1 MKMKVK
7 HEDEDGNVDE
17 EDVQVKFMHPASP
30 FRSSQWPHVDDGYM
44 SVEFLMIIF

>member
-1 MKMKVK
+1 MLIEVD
-7 HEDEDGNVDE
+7 EDEDGNVDE

-30 FRSSQWPHVDDGYM
+30 SRSSQWPHVDDGYM